1 MIGFFLFS
9 IQQPGIL
16 LQDTQFETTQLLDC
30 MKSVAVKVGG
40 QAIRPSIIRLPRQM
54 LRGEEGKNA
63 VRSLYKTVG
72 KTTGNTGGN
81 SIDAP
86 IYGELTLGSM
96 QLLIDVM
103 IERTGLSGESRFI
116 DIGCGLGKPS
126 LHVAQA
132 VGVEFS
138 FGIEV
143 DRIRYFLGMN
153 NLHQVLREATQ
164 RTRNGTNSGDELR
177 LRACYFALGD
187 ITEAASLD
195 PFTHVYMFDVG

>member
-1 MIGFFLFS
+1 
-9 IQQPGIL
+9 
-16 LQDTQFETTQLLDC
+16 
-30 MKSVAVKVGG
+30 
-40 QAIRPSIIRLPRQM
+40 
-54 LRGEEGKNA
+54 
-63 VRSLYKTVG
+63 
-72 KTTGNTGGN
+72 
-81 SIDAP
+81 
-86 IYGELTLGSM
+86 M
-96 QLLIDVM
+96 QKLIDLM
-103 IERTGLSGESRFI
+103 IELTGLSCESRFI

-126 LHVAQA
+126 LHVAQV

-153 NLHQVLREATQ
+153 NLHQVLKKATQ